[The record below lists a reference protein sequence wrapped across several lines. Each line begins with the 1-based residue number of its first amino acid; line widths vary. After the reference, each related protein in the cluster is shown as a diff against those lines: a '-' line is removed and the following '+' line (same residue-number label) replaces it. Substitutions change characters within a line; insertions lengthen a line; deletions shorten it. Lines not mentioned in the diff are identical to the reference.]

1 MVLASHASNS
11 RKALKLTI
19 AELGGLWAYKL
30 KSEKKDIANRNR
42 IQIEPLASVS
52 PQGVF
57 LSQGNHTARAIP
69 ASYIVAFAS

>member
-11 RKALKLTI
+11 RKALKFTI
-19 AELGGLWAYKL
+19 AELGGLDKL

-57 LSQGNHTARAIP
+57 LSQGNHTARALP